1 MLDIFILEDNI
12 TQQFRIERQIETI
25 MERNHWEY
33 QRLEAFAA
41 SKDIIKKAD
50 GQGNHQV
57 FFLDL
62 EIKGDE
68 KQGLDVARS
77 IREKDPTAIIIFV
90 TTHSEFMLLTYQSL
104 VGAIDFIDKN
114 MNDEAFGGRIELCLK
129 EALKYQTG
137 SFGENSYLFETAK
150 ARIRVAYDDILYF
163 ETSPT
168 VHRVILHTKTGQT
181 EFYGTIAEVA
191 KSDKRLLKC
200 HRSFVINVNNVTEF
214 DKSTR
219 TAYFEN
225 GSYCQVSRDKVKK
238 LMAEMR

>member
-1 MLDIFILEDNI
+1 MLDIYILDDNI
-12 TQQFRIERQIETI
+12 IQQFRMEREIETI
-25 MERNHWEY
+25 MAKNHWDY
-33 QRLEAFAA
+33 RKLEMFGSANE
-41 SKDIIKKAD
+41 IIAKATEK
-50 GQGNHQV
+50 GEHQI

-62 EIKGDE
+62 EIKDDE
-68 KQGLDVARS
+68 KQGIDVAKA
-77 IREKDPTAIIIFV
+77 IREKDATAIIVFV

-114 MNDEAFGGRIELCLK
+114 LNDQAFSERIELCLK
-129 EALKYQTG
+129 EAMKHQIG
-137 SFGENSYLFETAK
+137 NFGESSYLFETTK

-191 KSDKRLLKC
+191 KSDKRLFKC

-219 TAYFEN
+219 TAYFKN

-238 LMAEMR
+238 LIAEMR